1 MKMILAGDIGGT
13 KTELALF
20 QDVEKRQ
27 MIKNQKFES
36 KEYSNFEEIVNAFV
50 PKDVRVRLA
59 CFGIAGP
66 IQNNRCHAT
75 NLPWTIDAISLQKLL
90 NIPFVFLINDL
101 EANAWGVCH
110 LKQEELYVL
119 NEGSGEMKGNRAL
132 ISAGTG
138 LGEAGFYFD
147 GKIHHP
153 FPSEGGHAGFA
164 PEDELEVELW
174 RYLKEKFDHV
184 SFERVLCGRGIANI
198 YRFLV
203 EVKKEPEQLSVKKR
217 MEKEDLAKVISE
229 ERKNCPTCF
238 KAIEKFISIYGGE
251 AGNLALK
258 FLALGGVYVGGG
270 IAPKLLEALKEG
282 GFMSSFT
289 SKGRFSP
296 LLSSIKVQVILNPQT
311 ALLGA
316 AEYAQAK
323 ESGCHLRIKN

>member
-1 MKMILAGDIGGT
+1 MILAGDIGGT

-20 QDVEKRQ
+20 QDVEKRH
-27 MIKNQKFES
+27 MIKEGKFAS
-36 KEYSNFEEIVNAFV
+36 KEYPNFEEIIKAFI
-50 PKDVRVRLA
+50 PEGAKVRLA

-66 IQNNRCHAT
+66 IQNNRCQAT
-75 NLPWTIDAISLQKLL
+75 NLPWIVDAISLQKLL
-90 NIPFVFLINDL
+90 KIPFVFLINDL

-110 LKQEELYVL
+110 LKKEELYLL
-119 NEGSGEMKGNRAL
+119 NPGSLEGKGNCGL

-153 FPSEGGHAGFA
+153 FSSEGGHAGFA

-174 RYLKEKFDHV
+174 RYLKQKFGHV
-184 SFERVLCGRGIANI
+184 SFERVLCGQGIANI
-198 YRFLV
+198 YRFFV
-203 EVKKEPEQLSVKKR
+203 EVKQEPEKVEVKKR
-217 MEKEDLAKVISE
+217 MEKEDPAKVISE

-238 KAIEKFISIYGGE
+238 KTIERFTSIYGGE

-258 FLALGGVYVGGG
+258 FLALGGIYVGGG
-270 IAPKLLEALKEG
+270 IAPKLLDALKEG
-282 GFMSSFT
+282 SFMRSFV
-289 SKGRFSP
+289 SKGRFNP

-316 AEYAQAK
+316 AEYAKSK